1 MRLTRRGRLL
11 VTLLIAGVLL
21 VALSL
26 ARTATQAAGTTT
38 PQRPARPTVVVQS
51 GDTLWDIARKAA
63 PGADPRATVAR
74 ILELNDL
81 ESASSVR
88 AGQQLTLP

>member
-1 MRLTRRGRLL
+1 MRLTRRGRLI

-26 ARTATQAAGTTT
+26 ARTATQAGST
-38 PQRPARPTVVVQS
+38 PQRSTRPTVVVQS

-81 ESASSVR
+81 DSASSVR

>member
-11 VTLLIAGVLL
+11 ITLLLTGLLL
-21 VALSL
+21 VVLS
-26 ARTATQAAGTTT
+26 ATRSSIQASDAPAGT
-38 PQRPARPTVVVQS
+38 PRPTVVVQS
-51 GDTLWDIARKAA
+51 GDTLWQIAREAA
-63 PGADPRATVAR
+63 PNADPRVTVAR

-81 ESASSVR
+81 DSASSVR